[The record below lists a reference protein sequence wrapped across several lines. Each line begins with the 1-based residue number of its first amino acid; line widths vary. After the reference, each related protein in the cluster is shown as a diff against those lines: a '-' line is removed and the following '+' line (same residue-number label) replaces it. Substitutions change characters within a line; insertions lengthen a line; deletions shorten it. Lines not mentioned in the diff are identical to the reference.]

1 MVITTRCSGLAIL
14 VLLSLLGDGEAL
26 FGRGK
31 GGGGAATAAKK
42 TSRGTKGSPA
52 RTKLDPDMMETAAM
66 QASERLLMWGTT
78 TIFQLKEAAR
88 MKGHVERLQASSQQ
102 VDQNG
107 RAMVKMDPPMYK
119 AVVGSSLGNVFLM
132 LNSPNFGKLSEKAK
146 SMLKDEGR
154 QMRLIDMDQRTK
166 ESFAA
171 QKGQPTGVKGP
182 EGYLEGALLNK
193 EVAAA
198 HEKFLADVEALS
210 SSAVGKK
217 AAASAEAYH
226 QAMLAYT
233 TSEDYR
239 SSLKSSRSMK
249 K

>member
-1 MVITTRCSGLAIL
+1 
-14 VLLSLLGDGEAL
+14 
-26 FGRGK
+26 
-31 GGGGAATAAKK
+31 
-42 TSRGTKGSPA
+42 
-52 RTKLDPDMMETAAM
+52 MMETAAM
-66 QASERLLMWGTT
+66 QASERILMWGTT

-88 MKGHVERLQASSQQ
+88 MKGHVERLQASAQE
-102 VDQNG
+102 VDKNG
-107 RAMVKMDPPMYK
+107 QPMVKMDPLMYK

-146 SMLKDEGR
+146 SMLQDERR
-154 QMRLIDMDQRTK
+154 QMRLIDMDQKAK
-166 ESFAA
+166 EAFKG
-171 QKGQPTGVKGP
+171 QKGKPTGIKGP
-182 EGYLEGALLNK
+182 EGFLEGALLNK

-210 SSAVGKK
+210 SSALGKK

-233 TSEDYR
+233 TSDGTR
-239 SSLKSSRSMK
+239 LTSSRSK